1 MIWSTIS
8 TTWWHRFY
16 IFKLCSFK
24 TIGSRLARA
33 GLLQHWKTRT
43 KEIPSDPG
51 YCVFYITQTKP
62 TLIIQTKPNF
72 ALSTIPFQY
81 CQSTDKCCCH
91 LQIINFKLKH
101 AHGNQKWV
109 KGQKKLLEH
118 VQAPFSFGLRMAKR
132 ECFQECWFQYSLYNL
147 VLPCRIGKETG
158 IILSDVWRKQRVID

>member
-51 YCVFYITQTKP
+51 YCVFYITQTKS

-81 CQSTDKCCCH
+81 CQSTDKCCYH

-109 KGQKKLLEH
+109 KGQKKLLEL
-118 VQAPFSFGLRMAKR
+118 VQAPFSFGLRMAK
-132 ECFQECWFQYSLYNL
+132 
-147 VLPCRIGKETG
+147 GKVSKNIDSNTHSTT
-158 IILSDVWRKQRVID
+158 LSCLAELEKKLESFCQMFDENNE